1 MKTFLILLAVVAML
15 WLLFSLLAVA
25 SDCSR
30 REEGGGNERG

>member
-1 MKTFLILLAVVAML
+1 MKTFLILLAALALL

-30 REEGGGNERG
+30 REEGCGDE